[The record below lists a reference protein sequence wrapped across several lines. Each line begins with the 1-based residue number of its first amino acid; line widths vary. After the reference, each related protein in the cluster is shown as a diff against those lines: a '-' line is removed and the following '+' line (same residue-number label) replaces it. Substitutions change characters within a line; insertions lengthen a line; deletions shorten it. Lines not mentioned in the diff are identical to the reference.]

1 MLPYSR
7 VIKGLDS
14 RKVRKKEG
22 LFLIEGPRILEE
34 ALAADLVL
42 KAVYADQAKT
52 EANRALLDAASQK
65 TQVFE
70 VPSDE
75 FLQLSDTVTPQGVL
89 AVAQCPEHD
98 LWDLTT
104 EPFFLVLDGIQDPGN
119 LGTLF
124 RTAVASGC
132 GGIVLLKN
140 TADPYNPKVVRSTMG
155 AMFKIPFAVDVLPDD
170 LFRFVREKGAF
181 LWAATL
187 KDAKPYYGLTPKTGI
202 GIVIG
207 NEGAG
212 ISREIAQKCDEKV
225 YIPID
230 DRAESLNAGI
240 AAGVLLFHLRKELV

>member
-42 KAVYADQAKT
+42 KAVYADQAKI

-65 TQVFE
+65 TQIFE

-89 AVAQCPEHD
+89 AVAQCPEYD

-104 EPFFLVLDGIQDPGN
+104 EPFSWSWTV
-119 LGTLF
+119 
-124 RTAVASGC
+124 
-132 GGIVLLKN
+132 
-140 TADPYNPKVVRSTMG
+140 
-155 AMFKIPFAVDVLPDD
+155 FKIRGTWE
-170 LFRFVREKGAF
+170 RFFVQPWRR
-181 LWAATL
+181 AAE
-187 KDAKPYYGLTPKTGI
+187 
-202 GIVIG
+202 V
-207 NEGAG
+207 
-212 ISREIAQKCDEKV
+212 
-225 YIPID
+225 
-230 DRAESLNAGI
+230 
-240 AAGVLLFHLRKELV
+240 

>member
-1 MLPYSR
+1 
-7 VIKGLDS
+7 
-14 RKVRKKEG
+14 
-22 LFLIEGPRILEE
+22 
-34 ALAADLVL
+34 
-42 KAVYADQAKT
+42 
-52 EANRALLDAASQK
+52 
-65 TQVFE
+65 
-70 VPSDE
+70 
-75 FLQLSDTVTPQGVL
+75 
-89 AVAQCPEHD
+89 
-98 LWDLTT
+98 
-104 EPFFLVLDGIQDPGN
+104 
-119 LGTLF
+119 
-124 RTAVASGC
+124 
-132 GGIVLLKN
+132 
-140 TADPYNPKVVRSTMG
+140 MG